1 MDILDNI
8 LKYRDLKN
16 LSDPQLAEILDVDR
30 SLIGKWESGK
40 SYPQVDLPPLA
51 VFFGV
56 ALELYRETSCLEF
69 IPNVQIQGD

>member
-40 SYPQVDLPPLA
+40 S
-51 VFFGV
+51 
-56 ALELYRETSCLEF
+56 
-69 IPNVQIQGD
+69 